1 MRQLALGLLPSPV
14 PSFENFVPGRN
25 VEVLSSLHSL
35 ASRRPAERFVYLW
48 GQGGCGRSHLLR
60 ATVSAAHLQGVA
72 ARYVAAGE
80 PLPAEDD
87 GVRLL
92 AVDDVEK
99 LDAPAQHEFFRLHN
113 ALRECQGAVL
123 AAGDVAPA
131 RLHLR
136 ADLLTR
142 LGWGLVFQLHALS
155 DGDKRAALK
164 RHATARAFDLRDD
177 VVEYLLR
184 HLKRDLPS
192 LMNVL
197 DALDRHSLETKRPIT
212 LPLLRELLQS
222 EGDGEANPRPET
234 DP

>member
-1 MRQLALGLLPSPV
+1 MRQLALGLSPAPA
-14 PSFENFVPGRN
+14 PSFDNFFPGRN
-25 VEVLSSLHSL
+25 VEAVSALQSL
-35 ASRRPAERFVYLW
+35 ASGQSGERFVYLW
-48 GQGGCGRSHLLR
+48 GECGCGRSHLLQ
-60 ATVSAAHLQGVA
+60 AAVSAASSRGMI

-80 PLPAEDD
+80 PLPAEND
-87 GVRLL
+87 GVHLL

-99 LDAPAQHEFFRLHN
+99 LDAPVQREFFRLYN
-113 ALRECQGAVL
+113 ALRENQGTLL

-131 RLHLR
+131 HLPLR

-142 LGWGLVFQLHALS
+142 LGWGLVFQVHSLS
-155 DGDKRAALK
+155 DRDKRAALK
-164 RHATARAFDLRDD
+164 RHAAARAFDLRDEII
-177 VVEYLLR
+177 EYLLR

-222 EGDGEANPRPET
+222 EGDREANQRC
-234 DP
+234 